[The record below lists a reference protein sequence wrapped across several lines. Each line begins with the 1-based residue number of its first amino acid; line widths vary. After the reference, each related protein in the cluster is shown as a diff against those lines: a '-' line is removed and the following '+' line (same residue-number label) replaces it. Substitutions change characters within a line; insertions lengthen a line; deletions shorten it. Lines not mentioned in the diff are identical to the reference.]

1 MERGRHSPSSLPAFP
16 VNPAP
21 CPNPN
26 RPGRTRR
33 TPFPAPE
40 PPELAML
47 ELAAAAAY
55 PTATA
60 IVGGL
65 IETVAECSMSGG
77 GCNAVDF
84 ALGGAT
90 AGATHRV

>member
-1 MERGRHSPSSLPAFP
+1 MAATINSPTLTAQGE
-16 VNPAP
+16 
-21 CPNPN
+21 
-26 RPGRTRR
+26 PGEP
-33 TPFPAPE
+33 PFPAPE